1 MNSGII
7 AQAPGKLF
15 LAGEYAVLDGGP
27 AVLVAVEPGIR
38 VVTTKEDS
46 RRSGIRLLAP
56 QAGVDTEIPPAASA
70 HNLDG
75 LARFVAA
82 CFAVMPEEERRR
94 IPDTLEIRV
103 EFPRF
108 SASAAK
114 IGLGSS
120 AALVSAVTATLV
132 EVCFGLGASGELRAL
147 VFARAR
153 AAHCYAQAGRGSGAD
168 VAACVFGGAILY
180 EPLEPEVLVSPL
192 NWPPTL
198 ELLSAWSGRS
208 ACTPELITAYERT
221 KRANPSAHALFL
233 ERSAGA
239 VASLAGAL
247 GGRGNV
253 VQAWRRAAQVL
264 PAFAE
269 QLGLPYFTPELRLL
283 TEAAARLHI
292 PAKPSGAGGGD
303 CAIALCP
310 AQSRTELARAWQELG
325 FPPLEIQPATE
336 GVRCAQA

>member
-1 MNSGII
+1 MNTPII

-38 VVTTKEDS
+38 VVTTVKNS
-46 RRSGIRLLAP
+46 GRPGIRLLAP

-82 CFAVMPEEERRR
+82 CFAVTPEEERRR
-94 IPDTLEIRV
+94 IPNALEIRV

-108 SASAAK
+108 SASAPK

-132 EVCFGLGASGELRAL
+132 EICFGLGASDELRTL

-180 EPLEPEVLVSPL
+180 ETLEPEAQVSPL
-192 NWPPTL
+192 TWPSTL
-198 ELLSAWSGRS
+198 ALLSAWSGRS
-208 ACTPELITAYERT
+208 ACTPDLITAYERT
-221 KRANPSAHALFL
+221 KRTNPSVHALFL

-247 GGRGNV
+247 AGGGSV
-253 VQAWRRAAQVL
+253 VQAWRHAAQVL

-269 QLGLPYFTPELRLL
+269 KLGLPYFTPELRLL
-283 TEAAARLHI
+283 TEAAARLCI

-310 AQSRTELARAWQELG
+310 AESRNELSQAWQRLG
-325 FPPLEIQPATE
+325 FPPLEIEPAAK